1 MTDTHLGLRIS
12 EALDDAIDEMAHR
25 SRTSKSEVAR
35 QALRDALLDLDG
47 DYEVP
52 DYLRRELER
61 ERLKRQ
67 NRLKWQ
73 RIHFPSNVAERF
85 RTAFEQGDLDG
96 DLNPGAVDEI
106 REIFAEDARLLF
118 QDDADRR
125 ESAVEFVESLAAR
138 AEDAESAS
146 EFDRLDPEE
155 MFEQYSGV
163 EDGRS
168 RSDLDDVV
176 EDALNRLRGSLH
188 ARDPAALAQS
198 LAKRHEVSE
207 ELASEAVDRA
217 LSEVLDDGE
226 GST

>member
-47 DYEVP
+47 EIEIP
-52 DYLRRELER
+52 AHLRKELER
-61 ERLKRQ
+61 ERLKRR

-85 RTAFEQGDLDG
+85 RRAFEQGDLDG
-96 DLNPGAVDEI
+96 DLNPGAVDDI
-106 REIFAEDARLLF
+106 REIFVEDAEVLF
-118 QDDADRR
+118 DDADRR
-125 ESAVEFVESLAAR
+125 RSAIEFVESLAAR

-176 EDALNRLRGSLH
+176 EDALDRLRGSIH

>member
-12 EALDDAIDEMAHR
+12 EALDDAISEMAHE

-35 QALRDALLDLDG
+35 QSLRDALLDLDG
-47 DYEVP
+47 EIEIP
-52 DYLRRELER
+52 AHLRKELER
-61 ERLKRQ
+61 ERLKRR

-85 RTAFEQGDLDG
+85 RRAFEQGDLDG
-96 DLNPGAVDEI
+96 DLNPGAVDDI
-106 REIFAEDARLLF
+106 REIFVEDAEVLF
-118 QDDADRR
+118 DDADRR
-125 ESAVEFVESLAAR
+125 RSAIEFVESLAAR

-176 EDALNRLRGSLH
+176 EDALDRLRGSIH